1 MDYCYSDIRGALR
14 GFLAEEQI
22 FDNDLMRDIYAR
34 DASYFNITPQ
44 VIVRPRTAG

>member
-22 FDNDLMRDIYAR
+22 SDNDLMRDIYAR
-34 DASYFNITPQ
+34 DASYFNTLLQ
-44 VIVRPRTAG
+44 W